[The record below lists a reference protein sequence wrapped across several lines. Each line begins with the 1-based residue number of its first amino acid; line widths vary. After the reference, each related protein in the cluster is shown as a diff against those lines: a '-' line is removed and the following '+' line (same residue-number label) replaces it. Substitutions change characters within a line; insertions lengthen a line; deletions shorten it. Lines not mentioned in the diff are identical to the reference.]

1 MMKNNNNIGTKT
13 LEFGLMTLYRNPVI
27 VILMSF
33 PAILVIGITAY
44 VLLNEY
50 GNWTAGGSVVSIF
63 NPYQSV
69 IYSISQIGKY
79 LIPLTYI
86 LIPAAY
92 AISDMQG
99 GFMLKVLPVGYKT
112 RCAYSIFQMSL
123 IIILSVMFAYLAF
136 ILCIRIIG
144 ICRPLLDINAYDIW
158 DNLLLF
164 FVRMLAVA
172 LLIAL
177 TQLIMHIFIEK
188 IWIPITIALLLMTI
202 PAHGGYNIYSGGVGW
217 MWLGFNNCIGFMSDF
232 TSYLKMLL
240 VCFVL
245 ILITIVWK
253 RR

>member
-1 MMKNNNNIGTKT
+1 MHGLLEEFFFLYQRYIISNT
-13 LEFGLMTLYRNPVI
+13 L
-27 VILMSF
+27 
-33 PAILVIGITAY
+33 AINSL
-44 VLLNEY
+44 
-50 GNWTAGGSVVSIF
+50 GNAQHFRTV
-63 NPYQSV
+63 P
-69 IYSISQIGKY
+69 
-79 LIPLTYI
+79 
-86 LIPAAY
+86 
-92 AISDMQG
+92 
-99 GFMLKVLPVGYKT
+99 
-112 RCAYSIFQMSL
+112 
-123 IIILSVMFAYLAF
+123 IILSVMFAYLAF